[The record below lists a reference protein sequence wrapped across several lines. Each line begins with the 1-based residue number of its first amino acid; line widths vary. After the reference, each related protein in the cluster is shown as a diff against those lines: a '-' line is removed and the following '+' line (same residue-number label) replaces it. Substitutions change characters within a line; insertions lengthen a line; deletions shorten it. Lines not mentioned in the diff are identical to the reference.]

1 MDKERCEVQYL
12 GRVQGVGFRYTV
24 RQIAAGRNVA
34 GFVQNRPDG
43 TVQLVVEGPP
53 TEIDGLLEEVQSAF
67 GGYIR
72 GKREQRSPARGEF
85 HDFRI
90 RY

>member
-1 MDKERCEVQYL
+1 MENERCEVHYS

-24 RQIAAGRNVA
+24 RQIAAGLGVA
-34 GFVQNRPDG
+34 GFVRNQPDG
-43 TVQLVVEGPP
+43 TVQLVAEGPP
-53 TEIDGLLEEVQSAF
+53 RAIECLLGDVKSAM

-72 GKREQRSPARGEF
+72 DTRENRGPATGEF